1 MKKLFE
7 FNVPK
12 EVEIE
17 EIETSKN
24 EKGEEVK
31 ITKKNKTKEQVKV
44 FIRKPTRALFDEA
57 ELFYGVRL
65 SEGIKAGL
73 LTRALLAKRF
83 TNDGGVLS
91 EEEKNVYAT
100 LYVALFEKQNEFQK
114 LSIKDESERTET
126 EKARYKKIITELT
139 QLRTE
144 IQDFETAQASL
155 FDQTAENRARN
166 KTILWWVLQLGYYIN
181 DKSEEL
187 PFFGQGEFEGKL
199 RVYDTIEETGSEF
212 ENLVCR
218 KLAYFVSFWYVGRA
232 ASQEDFERLAA
243 LSSETSAIE
252 EAVQKEETKEEVKKS
267 DS

>member
-7 FNVPK
+7 FMVPK
-12 EVEIE
+12 EVEVE
-17 EIETSKN
+17 ETDITKN

-31 ITKKNKTKEQVKV
+31 TTKKVKKKEQVKI
-44 FIRKPTRALFDEA
+44 FLRKPTRALFDEA

-100 LYVALFEKQNEFQK
+100 LYVALFERQNEFQK
-114 LSIKDESERTET
+114 LSIKDESERTEE
-126 EKARYKKIITELT
+126 EKVRYKEVISELTELRN
-139 QLRTE
+139 Q

-166 KTILWWVLQLGYYIN
+166 KTILWWVLQLAYAID
-181 DKSEEL
+181 DKDQEY
-187 PFFGQGEFEGKL
+187 PFFGEGNYESKIN
-199 RVYDTIEETGSEF
+199 VYDSIEEVGSDF
-212 ENLVCR
+212 ESLVCR

-232 ASQEDFERLAA
+232 SSQEEFERLAA
-243 LSSETSAIE
+243 VNLETSLPESIK
-252 EAVQKEETKEEVKKS
+252 KEDPTPGNE
-267 DS
+267 

>member
-7 FNVPK
+7 FTVPK

-31 ITKKNKTKEQVKV
+31 TTKKSKNKEQVKV
-44 FIRKPTRALFDEA
+44 FLRKPTRALFDEA

-91 EEEKNVYAT
+91 DEEKSLYAT

-114 LSIKDESERTET
+114 LSIKDQSERSESEN
-126 EKARYKKIITELT
+126 ARYKEVITELAE
-139 QLRTE
+139 LRTQ

-166 KTILWWVLQLGYYIN
+166 KTILWWVLQLSYIVN
-181 DKSEEL
+181 QDGQEV
-187 PFFGQGEFEGKL
+187 PFFGLGDFESKL
-199 RVYDTIEETGSEF
+199 RVYDNIEEGGSEF

-232 ASQEDFERLAA
+232 ASQEEFEKLAA
-243 LSSETSAIE
+243 IASTESIVETTVNKAM
-252 EAVQKEETKEEVKKS
+252 EETPKGEAK
-267 DS
+267 